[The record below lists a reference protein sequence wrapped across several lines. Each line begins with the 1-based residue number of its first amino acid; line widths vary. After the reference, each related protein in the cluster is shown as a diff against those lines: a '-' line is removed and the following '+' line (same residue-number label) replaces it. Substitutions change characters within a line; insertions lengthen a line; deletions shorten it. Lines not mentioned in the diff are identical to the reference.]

1 VRIITPTS
9 NIIGI
14 VSPNNWLNNRFV
26 KQQIKS
32 KKYLGNDIINQ
43 LIEQCVE
50 NPIPEILQKVYFSI
64 ENEKKVLDDFVK
76 SMGTEGYHPFG
87 KVITRRDGLI
97 AGYLY
102 MNSLQKGCV
111 SFRIDRSRIFD
122 NELKKIMDLLAEH
135 KVSHNDISNR
145 PSWDISWIIN
155 YAKYLD
161 EHVKASTLTMLVGI
175 DPIKIRCFGSNMI
188 MDSLD
193 TPVDSIELSIAS
205 EHGSFVK
212 ATLAIGSSWRCGSF
226 PAKLK
231 TFNMQYEG
239 LDRLFICNVSVADLL
254 TVKRY
259 IKRNKWEN
267 VTKADMVVLDEDIE
281 AILRVVRAGEY

>member
-1 VRIITPTS
+1 VRIITPTN

-14 VSPNNWLNNRFV
+14 ISPNNWINNRFV

-43 LIEQCVE
+43 LIEQCLE
-50 NPIPEILQKVYFSI
+50 NPIPEVLQKVYFSI
-64 ENEKKVLDDFVK
+64 ENEKRILDDFVK

-102 MNSLQKGCV
+102 RNALQKGCV
-111 SFRIDRSRIFD
+111 SIWIDRSRIFD
-122 NELKKIMDLLAEH
+122 NELKKIMDLLAEQ
-135 KVSHNDISNR
+135 KVSHNDLSFR
-145 PSWDISWIIN
+145 PFWDISWINN

-175 DPIKIRCFGSNMI
+175 DPIKMRYLGSNMI
-188 MDSLD
+188 ADSLG
-193 TPVDSIELSIAS
+193 TPIDSIELSVAS

-212 ATLAIGSSWRCGSF
+212 ATLVLGSDCKFLNSS
-226 PAKLK
+226 
-231 TFNMQYEG
+231 TIFNVQYEG
-239 LDRLFICNVSVADLL
+239 LDRLFICNISVADLL
-254 TVKRY
+254 AVKRY
-259 IKRNKWEN
+259 IKRNKWEK
-267 VTKADMVVLDEDIE
+267 VTKADMVALDEDIK
-281 AILRVVRAGEY
+281 AILRVVGVEIY

>member
-1 VRIITPTS
+1 MRIITPTN

-14 VSPNNWLNNRFV
+14 ISPNNWINNRFV

-43 LIEQCVE
+43 LIEQCLE
-50 NPIPEILQKVYFSI
+50 NPIPEVLQKVYFSI
-64 ENEKKVLDDFVK
+64 ENEKRILDDFVK

-102 MNSLQKGCV
+102 RNALQKGCV
-111 SFRIDRSRIFD
+111 SIWIDRSRIFD
-122 NELKKIMDLLAEH
+122 NELKKIMDLLAEQ
-135 KVSHNDISNR
+135 KVSHNDLSFR
-145 PSWDISWIIN
+145 PFWDISWINN

-175 DPIKIRCFGSNMI
+175 DPIKIRYLGSNMI
-188 MDSLD
+188 ADSLD
-193 TPVDSIELSIAS
+193 TPIDSIELSVAS

-212 ATLAIGSSWRCGSF
+212 ATLALGRDCKFPNSS
-226 PAKLK
+226 
-231 TFNMQYEG
+231 TIFNVQYEG
-239 LDRLFICNVSVADLL
+239 LDRLFICNISVADLL

-259 IKRNKWEN
+259 IKRNKWEK
-267 VTKADMVVLDEDIE
+267 VTKADMVALDEDIK
-281 AILRVVRAGEY
+281 AILRVVGVEIY